1 MSDADSVPANLV
13 KRLRDETGAG
23 MMDAK
28 RALVETGGDLEKARD
43 VLRTRGLA
51 SAQKRSG
58 RAASEGL
65 VEAYVHT
72 DGRIGVLVEI
82 NCETDFVARTEE
94 FRRLAREVAMQIAA
108 LNPRWTS
115 RDEVPPDVI
124 DGERKIYEERARGM
138 GRPDK
143 VIPQIVNG
151 MLEAFYKDEVLL
163 DQAYVREHDRTVA
176 DLVTEVAAKVGEK
189 VVIRR
194 FIRFQLGEES

>member
-1 MSDADSVPANLV
+1 MSDEPSIPADLV
-13 KRLRDETGAG
+13 KKLRDETGAG

-28 RALVETGGDLEKARD
+28 RALVETGGDVEKARD
-43 VLRTRGLA
+43 LLRTRGLA
-51 SAQKRSG
+51 SAQKRAA

-65 VEAYVHT
+65 VEAYIHGE
-72 DGRIGVLVEI
+72 GRIGVLVEI

-108 LNPRWTS
+108 LNPRWIS
-115 RDEVPPDVI
+115 RDDVPPDVI

-138 GRPDK
+138 DRPEK

-151 MLEAFYKDEVLL
+151 MLETFYKEEVLL
-163 DQAYVREHDRTVA
+163 DQSYVREHDRTVA

-194 FIRFQLGEES
+194 FARFQLGEES

>member
-1 MSDADSVPANLV
+1 MSDEPSVPADLV

-28 RALVETGGDLEKARD
+28 RALVETGGDFEKARD
-43 VLRTRGLA
+43 LLRTRGQA
-51 SAQKRSG
+51 SAQKRAA
-58 RAASEGL
+58 RVASEGL
-65 VEAYVHT
+65 VDAYIHGE
-72 DGRIGVLVEI
+72 GRIGVLVEI

-108 LNPRWTS
+108 LNPRWIS

-124 DGERKIYEERARGM
+124 EGERKIYEERARGM

-143 VIPQIVNG
+143 VIPQIVTG
-151 MLEAFYKDEVLL
+151 MLEAFYKEEVLL
-163 DQAYVREHDRTVA
+163 DQSYVREHDRTVA
-176 DLVTEVAAKVGEK
+176 DLLTEVAAKVGEN

-194 FIRFQLGEES
+194 FVRFELGRES